1 MNVILD
7 KMQDLKFLF
16 SSIILIFIFGGVFG
30 WVLSPKP
37 KPKEFVCKREIEQ
50 MQILSLQLKEIRN
63 KHLDEIKKFQEK
75 CTLEQSKLCSE
86 KMLRYRA
93 ACLELKCEI
102 CKESK

>member
-7 KMQDLKFLF
+7 KLQDLKFLF
-16 SSIILIFIFGGVFG
+16 LSIALVFVLGGAFG

-37 KPKEFVCKREIEQ
+37 KPKELVCKREIEQ
-50 MQILSLQLKEIRN
+50 IQILSLQLKEMRK

-75 CTLEQSKLCSE
+75 CALEQGKLCSE
-86 KMLRYRA
+86 KMLRYRS

-102 CKESK
+102 CKESR